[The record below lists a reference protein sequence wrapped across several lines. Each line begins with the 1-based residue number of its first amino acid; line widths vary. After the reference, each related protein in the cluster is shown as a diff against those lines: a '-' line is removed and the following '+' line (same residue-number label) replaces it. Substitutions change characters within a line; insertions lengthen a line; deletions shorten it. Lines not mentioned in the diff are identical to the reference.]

1 MTIKIPALI
10 QSILDETSA
19 LEKYLEERKVL
30 SDSIRRRD
38 WPALQDVLLRIEGI
52 ALLAEATERNRGA
65 IWEEILAETGLPPDS
80 SVYRV
85 ALGVPEPDRSVLS
98 DAYRRLKI
106 AALRARV
113 ENEALGEYVGET
125 AVTLRTVVEEL
136 FPDQKGR
143 MYGKSGR
150 AVAAG
155 PRPIVLD
162 TAL

>member
-1 MTIKIPALI
+1 MTTKIPELI
-10 QSILDETSA
+10 QSVLDEEAA

-52 ALLAEATERNRGA
+52 ALLAEATERNRSA
-65 IWEEILAETGLPPDS
+65 LWDEILAESGLPADS
-80 SVYRV
+80 SVYRL
-85 ALGVPEPDRSVLS
+85 ALGVPEPERSMLS
-98 DAYRRLKI
+98 DSYRRLKV

-125 AVTLRTVVEEL
+125 AGTIRSVVEEL
-136 FPDQKGR
+136 YPDQKGR
-143 MYGKSGR
+143 LYGRTGR
-150 AVAAG
+150 AVSAG
-155 PRPIVLD
+155 ARPIVLD